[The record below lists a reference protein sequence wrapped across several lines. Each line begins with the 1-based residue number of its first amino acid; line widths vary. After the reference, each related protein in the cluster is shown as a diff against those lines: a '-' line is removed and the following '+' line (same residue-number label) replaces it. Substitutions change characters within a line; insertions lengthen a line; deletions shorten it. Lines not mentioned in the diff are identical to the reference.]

1 MLTVPQARKLVSR
14 TRPTSN
20 QAGYPASV
28 RSEIVALARPLLAQG
43 ETANSVA
50 SDIGLAG
57 STVRSWL
64 KSAAVTGPAFVPVVV
79 AEPDPG
85 FAAAPSPPPAPPT
98 PGPTGLTLI
107 SPRGFRLEGLDLD
120 GAVAALL
127 RLS

>member
-1 MLTVPQARKLVSR
+1 VLTVPQARKLISR

-20 QAGYPASV
+20 QAGYRASV
-28 RSEIVALARPLLAQG
+28 RSEIVALAQHLLAQG
-43 ETANSVA
+43 ATANSVA
-50 SDIGLAG
+50 SEIGLAG

-64 KSAAVTGPAFVPVVV
+64 KSAAVAGPAFVPVVV

-85 FAAAPSPPPAPPT
+85 FTAAPSPPRAPPT

-107 SPRGFRLEGLDLD
+107 SPRGFRLEGLDID
-120 GAVAALL
+120 DAVTALL